1 MHQCMFDQRAPACL
15 TTLAALQI
23 LLNNVEDDD
32 VTLLSTALW
41 SMGMSGA
48 FQQPLFRELLSDA
61 VRMPRRALEDSTL
74 VPDLAV
80 ARIYQ
85 VS

>member
-1 MHQCMFDQRAPACL
+1 M
-15 TTLAALQI
+15 
-23 LLNNVEDDD
+23 
-32 VTLLSTALW
+32 TLLSTALW

-48 FQQPLFRELLSDA
+48 FQQPLFKELLSDA

>member
-1 MHQCMFDQRAPACL
+1 M
-15 TTLAALQI
+15 
-23 LLNNVEDDD
+23 LNNVEDDD

-48 FQQPLFRELLSDA
+48 FQQPLFKELLSDA